1 VRVWI
6 KQFVKML
13 PFVLEKNIMGIG
25 IWELVLLLLI
35 VLLLFGT
42 KRLRNVGG
50 DLGTA
55 IKSFRTAL
63 NASEEPAPKPKPE
76 SDELA
81 GKDDKPDRDV

>member
-1 VRVWI
+1 
-6 KQFVKML
+6 
-13 PFVLEKNIMGIG
+13 MGIG

-55 IKSFRTAL
+55 IRSFKSAMNENGETSQVVRTQ
-63 NASEEPAPKPKPE
+63 EPDSIPDKPE
-76 SDELA
+76 
-81 GKDDKPDRDV
+81 KPD

>member
-1 VRVWI
+1 
-6 KQFVKML
+6 
-13 PFVLEKNIMGIG
+13 MGIG

-55 IKSFRTAL
+55 IKSFRSAL
-63 NASEEPAPKPKPE
+63 NAPEEPADTKAQP
-76 SDELA
+76 SDA
-81 GKDDKPDRDV
+81 PDATSKSSDRDA

>member
-1 VRVWI
+1 
-6 KQFVKML
+6 
-13 PFVLEKNIMGIG
+13 MGIG

-55 IKSFRTAL
+55 IRSFKSAM
-63 NASEEPAPKPKPE
+63 NDSEENSQEVKTKEPDVIPDKQE
-76 SDELA
+76 
-81 GKDDKPDRDV
+81 KPD